1 LHHENPPL
9 PNHRLNRSFDNERQ
23 RTSVA
28 VRKKSFHESDRQLQQ
43 SDMIDSFHEYAR
55 QRSNSGGESK
65 RRERSNSGG
74 EYKRRERSNSGGE
87 SKRRE
92 RSKSPG
98 DGLNYSRANSVPTVR
113 TNYKEDSSYLVRSNS
128 AKTNRREEKYGRGD
142 STMTYARRDSRDGHV
157 QNSLLDSRRDSY
169 ARNSVLDPIPWR
181 PDPDSDSFADNER
194 NNPGNEVNLHSTQ
207 TRRHGDD
214 LSSGS
219 ESYTAFERF
228 LESLM
233 CIFPKVEPLPW
244 STYFLLLLWCAL
256 P

>member
-1 LHHENPPL
+1 LNYGLSPPYPTAREIRLHHENPPL
-9 PNHRLNRSFDNERQ
+9 PNHRLNRSFDNERP
-23 RTSVA
+23 RTPLA

-65 RRERSNSGG
+65 RRERS
-74 EYKRRERSNSGGE
+74 
-87 SKRRE
+87 
-92 RSKSPG
+92 KSPG

-113 TNYKEDSSYLVRSNS
+113 TNYREDSSYLVRSNS
-128 AKTNRREEKYGRGD
+128 AKTNRREEQYGRGD

-157 QNSLLDSRRDSY
+157 QNSLLDLRRDSC

-194 NNPGNEVNLHSTQ
+194 NNLGNEVNFHSVP
-207 TRRHGDD
+207 TRQQGDD